1 MHVLDRAY
9 GLYRALAN
17 REKVF
22 IRRKSHGGYAL
33 RAFKTWDKPLRFFI
47 SSVNHNV
54 VAAGVDYCVFVEE
67 VQVALDIR
75 VEPKHE
81 LG

>member
-1 MHVLDRAY
+1 MHVVDRAY
-9 GLYRALAN
+9 SLHRAFAN
-17 REKVF
+17 CEEVF

-33 RAFKTWDKPLRFFI
+33 RTFKTWDKPLRFFI

-67 VQVALDIR
+67 VQVALDLG